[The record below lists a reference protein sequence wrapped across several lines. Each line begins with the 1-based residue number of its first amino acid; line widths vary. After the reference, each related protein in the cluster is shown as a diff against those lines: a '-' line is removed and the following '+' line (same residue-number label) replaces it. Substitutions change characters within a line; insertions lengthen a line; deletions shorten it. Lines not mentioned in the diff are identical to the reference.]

1 MQIDAEWYIQCSTF
15 IVVPKELMSLI
26 FFFSLSAKREKKKR
40 PGRLAVR
47 DCLGRN
53 EAKLK

>member
-1 MQIDAEWYIQCSTF
+1 
-15 IVVPKELMSLI
+15 MSLI
-26 FFFSLSAKREKKKR
+26 FVSFMLEEREKR

>member
-1 MQIDAEWYIQCSTF
+1 
-15 IVVPKELMSLI
+15 MSLI